1 MNSKETQAT
10 PSDEMNQ
17 LFAQFLSLQTEAYQK
32 MFADKPVVPV
42 EQQAP
47 QSSVGEGSQG
57 VSEINFC
64 GKIKFSQKEIQEM
77 PLKYR
82 NIFAY
87 NSEIISYRFH
97 NGVFEARYRKS
108 GFNIEVSSADFE
120 MMKRRFIQK
129 LHDHA
134 NGKPTKQPRKN
145 KQKRTAQTVFFSEYG
160 EEWLKIKEKTTKAS
174 TFKEYRRS
182 FEVNLKPIFGSMRIG
197 DIDRTMIQDFL
208 FGFVNEGK
216 GRTAQKLK
224 LQLNCIFDMAVD
236 DFNIQSPMKRIE
248 LPHFES
254 KKGSAF
260 TKEEERMLVELCTT
274 KQKNAASSALLV
286 LLYFGLRQSEL
297 KSLQIVDGK
306 YLECETSKE
315 LMGKNVVIRQIPFTP
330 VLKRVLP
337 YIDFEKAKNTNTR
350 TVASALKRWFPNHHP
365 HELRYT
371 YITRCKEC
379 GVNPELVMLWDGH
392 EQDSDVKS
400 SRVDRGYTDYSEE
413 YILSEAEKVNYDY

>member
-1 MNSKETQAT
+1 
-10 PSDEMNQ
+10 MNQ
-17 LFAQFLSLQTEAYQK
+17 LFAQFLNLQTEAYQK
-32 MFADKPVVPV
+32 MFADKPVVPL
-42 EQQAP
+42 EQQVP
-47 QSSVGEGSQG
+47 QTFAGAVQG
-57 VSEINFC
+57 VSKIKFC
-64 GKIKFSQKEIQEM
+64 GKIKFSQEEIQEM

-97 NGVFEARYRKS
+97 NGVYEARYRKN

-120 MMKRRFIQK
+120 IMKRRFIQK

-134 NGKPTKQPRKN
+134 NGKPTKQPRRN

-160 EEWLKIKEKTTKAS
+160 EEWLKIKEKTTKAT

-197 DIDRTMIQDFL
+197 DINRTMIQDFL

-260 TKEEERMLVELCTT
+260 TKEEERKLVELCTS

-286 LLYFGLRQSEL
+286 LIYFGLRQSEL
-297 KSLQIVDGK
+297 KSLKIVDGK

-330 VLKRVLP
+330 VFRRVLP

-379 GVNPELVMLWDGH
+379 GVNPEIVMLWDGH
-392 EQDSDVKS
+392 EHDSDVKS